1 MDEKEYGAHITHCC
15 VMHGCKYREDDCPV
29 VNEIV
34 EQEYVCETCS
44 DYEGIQSLED
54 LKEHLQLYQEVEEL
68 KKEIEQCEREEKETI
83 EIPVYLL
90 KVIVDGKVKLS

>member
-1 MDEKEYGAHITHCC
+1 MDKREYGVHASHCC

-29 VNEIV
+29 VNKVV
-34 EQEYVCETCS
+34 EQEYVCEVCYDFEEIRS
-44 DYEGIQSLED
+44 
-54 LKEHLQLYQEVEEL
+54 LKEFRERLQLYQEVEEL

-90 KVIVDGKVKLS
+90 KAIVEGKVKLS